1 MSDKTIN
8 KVIRF
13 LANEANRDDIK
24 EVLSWRKENPEEFRQ
39 IKLIFEN
46 TPFEVMEFSSDE
58 WKQKVFEKISVDTD
72 LKQQSTK
79 IHPLAYWLKVAAIF
93 TGLIAIGLSM
103 YFYNNSLVYQE
114 TNFTSELIEFKLPDG
129 TTVTLDEN
137 TTLTYKKT
145 WLNRFNRKVDVNG
158 RAYFQVEK
166 FESQNFIV
174 NVSESQ
180 IEVLGTKFSVSD
192 HFGKTQVILHEGKIR
207 VTSQKVDQSFLLT
220 GQGEQLIIS
229 NDGTVR
235 QSLVNENLYFSWLQS
250 KLNFNYCK
258 VSETLDFL
266 SDSYNMKLE
275 MNDQDALNIHLYGSA
290 PSDNPHLI
298 LEAIAQ
304 LTDKKIEEIE
314 ETIIFK

>member
-1 MSDKTIN
+1 
-8 KVIRF
+8 
-13 LANEANRDDIK
+13 
-24 EVLSWRKENPEEFRQ
+24 
-39 IKLIFEN
+39 
-46 TPFEVMEFSSDE
+46 
-58 WKQKVFEKISVDTD
+58 
-72 LKQQSTK
+72 
-79 IHPLAYWLKVAAIF
+79 
-93 TGLIAIGLSM
+93 M